1 MIEVLTYFLPIII
14 LVLIGLVIFY
24 IIKFLKNINTK

>member
-14 LVLIGLVIFY
+14 VVLIGLGIFE

>member
-1 MIEVLTYFLPIII
+1 MIEALTYFLPIII
-14 LVLIGLVIFY
+14 LVLIGLGIFY

>member
-14 LVLIGLVIFY
+14 LVLIGLGIFY